1 MNKRS
6 EKQGKNLKKKKS
18 PSKDSHDQPFN
29 DMHLHD
35 PLQLAIG
42 LASVDVTAERDAWKR
57 IATGK
62 TGSKQR

>member
-6 EKQGKNLKKKKS
+6 EMQGKILKKES

-35 PLQLAIG
+35 PLQLAMG
-42 LASVDVTAERDAWKR
+42 ASLNVY
-57 IATGK
+57 
-62 TGSKQR
+62 S